1 MAYKVVYL
9 LDGRGYKAEEG
20 KQYDCDFDSFGEAL
34 ECVKNNELEVS
45 GATITELV
53 KDRCWKQE
61 FPKSRL
67 AASGI
72 LSIIKI

>member
-1 MAYKVVYL
+1 MPYKVVYL
-9 LDGRGYKAEEG
+9 LDGRGCRAEEG
-20 KQYDCDFDSFGEAL
+20 KQYDCEFESFGEAL
-34 ECVKNNELEVS
+34 EYVKNVYK
-45 GATITELV
+45 GGTITELV